1 MQLLETNKQ
10 YIVDGGNPEKV
21 KELSKQLYYTTL
33 ASFPKR
39 YQHAQQELQIVKQK
53 WANRAEL
60 QLEEIGIATLFLA
73 EVYAWFSL
81 SLAAIPADAVLASAN
96 PDRARILERSGQ
108 ISSEGKRAI
117 RLAQEAATAGGG
129 EAEGGSGGID
139 ITGHVN
145 PAGYSWRRASGGD
158 RGGGGRVGAWAAFLV
173 WGFAFVAAGLLVA
186 VGIFCLVTLSDLQHD
201 YINPH
206 DSAASINRFLLPDM
220 LAHAAVALLLLLFP
234 PSLLGLLL
242 FALNL
247 PLLLFHARC
256 LLAGSYTVD
265 VTEVF
270 VQLPELRRLWQ
281 KKVALY
287 CILVLP
293 VVYRWVIA
301 ATHLL
306 VITSQPKAVRRTA

>member
-1 MQLLETNKQ
+1 MGLR
-10 YIVDGGNPEKV
+10 V
-21 KELSKQLYYTTL
+21 
-33 ASFPKR
+33 
-39 YQHAQQELQIVKQK
+39 
-53 WANRAEL
+53 
-60 QLEEIGIATLFLA
+60 
-73 EVYAWFSL
+73 
-81 SLAAIPADAVLASAN
+81 
-96 PDRARILERSGQ
+96 
-108 ISSEGKRAI
+108 
-117 RLAQEAATAGGG
+117 
-129 EAEGGSGGID
+129 
-139 ITGHVN
+139 
-145 PAGYSWRRASGGD
+145 
-158 RGGGGRVGAWAAFLV
+158 RGGGASSRRRYLLRECRAAEGERIIPYLFQSFPWAF
-173 WGFAFVAAGLLVA
+173 FPQPHS
-186 VGIFCLVTLSDLQHD
+186 LVTLSDLQHD

-242 FALNL
+242 FALNV

>member
-1 MQLLETNKQ
+1 MADRANKQ
-10 YIVDGGNPEKV
+10 TSRLVAV
-21 KELSKQLYYTTL
+21 
-33 ASFPKR
+33 
-39 YQHAQQELQIVKQK
+39 
-53 WANRAEL
+53 
-60 QLEEIGIATLFLA
+60 
-73 EVYAWFSL
+73 
-81 SLAAIPADAVLASAN
+81 AVLTW
-96 PDRARILERSGQ
+96 P
-108 ISSEGKRAI
+108 
-117 RLAQEAATAGGG
+117 LAQEASAA
-129 EAEGGSGGID
+129 EAEGGSGGPD
-139 ITGHVN
+139 ITGDGHR
-145 PAGYSWRRASGGD
+145 AGYDWRRAAAGGD
-158 RGGGGRVGAWAAFLV
+158 RSGGGRAGAWAAFLV

-234 PSLLGLLL
+234 PSLLGLVL
-242 FALNL
+242 FALNV

-287 CILVLP
+287 CIMVLP
-293 VVYRWVIA
+293 VVYRWVLA